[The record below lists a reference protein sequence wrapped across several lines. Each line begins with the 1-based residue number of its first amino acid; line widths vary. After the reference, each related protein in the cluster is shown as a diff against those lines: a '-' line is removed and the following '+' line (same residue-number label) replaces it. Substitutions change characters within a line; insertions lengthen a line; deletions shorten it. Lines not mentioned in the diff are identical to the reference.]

1 MTQPAAPELP
11 TAGEIMRAIGRLEKT
26 TDDLSSHLG
35 GKIDQLDDKMDG
47 HADRLTRV
55 ETENASLRTNFTEFR
70 DEVREA
76 IRAQAAQ
83 RSGMR
88 GGIAA
93 ALTGG
98 VSGTALTA
106 LFQLISHR

>member
-26 TDDLSSHLG
+26 TDDLSGHLG
-35 GKIDQLDDKMDG
+35 GKIDRLDDKMDG

-55 ETENASLRTNFTEFR
+55 ETENTSMRKDFTDFR
-70 DEVREA
+70 NEVREA
-76 IRAQAAQ
+76 VRAQATQ
-83 RSGMR
+83 RNGLR

>member
-1 MTQPAAPELP
+1 MTQPTAPEVP
-11 TAGEIMRAIGRLEKT
+11 TGGEIMRAIGRLEKT
-26 TDDLSSHLG
+26 TDDLSGHLG
-35 GKIDQLDDKMDG
+35 GKIDRLDDKMDG

-55 ETENASLRTNFTEFR
+55 ETENANLRKNFTEFR

-76 IRAQAAQ
+76 VRQ
-83 RSGMR
+83 RNGMR
-88 GGIAA
+88 GSLAA

-98 VSGTALTA
+98 VSGTALGA